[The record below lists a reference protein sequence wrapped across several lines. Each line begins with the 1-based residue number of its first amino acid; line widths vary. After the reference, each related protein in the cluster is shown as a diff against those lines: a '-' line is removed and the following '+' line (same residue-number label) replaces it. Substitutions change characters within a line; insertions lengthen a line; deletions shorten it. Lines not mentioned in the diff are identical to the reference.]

1 MGFSTPYT
9 SLHNY
14 KLANKRTR
22 VLGVEMMTSV
32 GGGGYPSLPQRICG
46 SGVHPQHDLLL
57 VVYHHNAAVSC
68 NLCTKPLA
76 GLHAYNCAICMFNFH
91 WECVFGSSSVQQP
104 QVVPPQVGVVAANVQ
119 PPPPPRPPPNV
130 QPPPLPAGRG
140 LGSIIAGSA
149 IGAFVSEIVKQIIR
163 HGDEQASEE

>member
-119 PPPPPRPPPNV
+119 PPR
-130 QPPPLPAGRG
+130 PPPLPAGRG

-163 HGDEQASEE
+163 QDDEQASEE

>member
-1 MGFSTPYT
+1 
-9 SLHNY
+9 
-14 KLANKRTR
+14 
-22 VLGVEMMTSV
+22 MMTSV

-119 PPPPPRPPPNV
+119 PPPPPRPSPVAEPEPIAPDASAPMPRNDA
-130 QPPPLPAGRG
+130 PPP
-140 LGSIIAGSA
+140 SISA
-149 IGAFVSEIVKQIIR
+149 LLDRLEKGTRRRS
-163 HGDEQASEE
+163 